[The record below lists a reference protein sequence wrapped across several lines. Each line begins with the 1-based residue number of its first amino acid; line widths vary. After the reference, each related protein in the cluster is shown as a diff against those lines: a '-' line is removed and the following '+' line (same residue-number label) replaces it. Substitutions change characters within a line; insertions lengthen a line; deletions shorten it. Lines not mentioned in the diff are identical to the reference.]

1 MNTDTVTIYARRG
14 SESMTVRIP
23 VADLGPVTY
32 VETVPPE
39 PYTVE
44 THDEVLRRERL
55 AFKRSVTL
63 QIDPRLFFDE
73 IEPVTDPLEPRRVVR
88 EHTRSCLA
96 DCAPS
101 T

>member
-1 MNTDTVTIYARRG
+1 MNTDSVTIYARRG
-14 SESMTVRIP
+14 SETVTVQIP

-32 VETVPPE
+32 AETVPPE

-44 THDEVLRRERL
+44 THDEVLRRSRL
-55 AFKRSVTL
+55 AFNRFNA
-63 QIDPRLFFDE
+63 RRRRFE
-73 IEPVTDPLEPRRVVR
+73 HGIE